1 MKSATCTLG
10 VSWIFAAMTLQAQGP
25 RADPVAEHLFPPDLV
40 LQLRSEIGLTDEQRD
55 TFRAEMEKA
64 QPRFEA
70 FNQQHQKETG
80 ELAELLKKER
90 VDEKAALAQFDKVQK
105 LEGEIRRAHLALVIA
120 IKNKLTPGQQAK
132 LEELKRKFAPSPPP
146 AAIVSRAERIK
157 AGVEEWQSEG
167 GDSSTPKARATSAKN
182 PEALRAEVQSLIATS
197 DVPWR
202 QITWESCLLEGL
214 KRSREARKPLLLW
227 VFIDRP
233 ADDRRC

>member
-25 RADPVAEHLFPPDLV
+25 RADPLAEHLFPPDLV
-40 LQLRSEIGLTDEQRD
+40 LQLQSEIGLTDEQRD
-55 TFRAEMEKA
+55 AFRAEMEKA

-70 FNQQHQKETG
+70 FNQ
-80 ELAELLKKER
+80 LAP
-90 VDEKAALAQFDKVQK
+90 
-105 LEGEIRRAHLALVIA
+105 
-120 IKNKLTPGQQAK
+120 N
-132 LEELKRKFAPSPPP
+132 PPP
-146 AAIVSRAERIK
+146 AAIVSRAEKIK
-157 AGVEEWQSEG
+157 AGVEEWQGEG
-167 GDSSTPKARATSAKN
+167 SDPSTPKARAASAKN
-182 PEALRAEVQSLIATS
+182 PEALRAEVQSLIDTS